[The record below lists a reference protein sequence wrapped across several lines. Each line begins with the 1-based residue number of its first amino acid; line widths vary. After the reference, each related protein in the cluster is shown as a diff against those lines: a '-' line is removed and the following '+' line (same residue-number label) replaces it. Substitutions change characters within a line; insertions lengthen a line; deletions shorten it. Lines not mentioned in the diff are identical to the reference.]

1 MTMDDKNLVDTSPM
15 DGLYSGRVLCAI
27 VQALDIEDEVLDSR
41 TARRFFAGES
51 VNEYNRNQIFDALGQ
66 ALITSGLAPETLDDL
81 PDDLPMAAAVGMS
94 VMMAC
99 GQWDRLMAHVQGRS
113 GKITDVR
120 EAGTQCLRL
129 VIVDL
134 ALRLFALARLNL
146 ASLPEVEP
154 PTWVLENGI
163 GKILR
168 QHLRQAGLTRD
179 QLAARLGVSPTSV
192 DNWLDGRNRPSAD
205 NVTALAEEL
214 ASMGV
219 GRGTGKLQR
228 ELNRQF
234 SLASIAELLAA
245 RIGRDRVIEL
255 AAKLAH
261 FTRVL
266 SASQDLPR
274 LLGDNSG
281 GVIRNLLILGCAG
294 GSAPSLL
301 SWLASRELDPEWRRD
316 ILAAAVPWELAF
328 ERVSM
333 MHTGPRSAAGLA
345 QDISDVPGGTTEADQ
360 YVNEALRREASTL
373 MDFTVF
379 SPGNANGLGS
389 YLARLNANIDLRRSL
404 VGRFPQSPL
413 AHYQLGSFL
422 GMLGKNLVNRNLV
435 EEGIL
440 ECKIAAGL
448 LPNWDAPAVEPG
460 IILANIG
467 DGRAA
472 LRELDQAESILP
484 RLTPH
489 LRFVKGYVL
498 TTLERYS
505 EALEYLK
512 AVIEERPDYASA
524 YDSAAHCAFMSGDK
538 TNGLRYAKVAR
549 LLGMPAEYNAWGD
562 GRYSF
567 RPKKE

>member
-1 MTMDDKNLVDTSPM
+1 M
-15 DGLYSGRVLCAI
+15 DGLYSGRVLCAV

-51 VNEYNRNQIFDALGQ
+51 VNEYNRNQIFDAFGQ
-66 ALITSGLAPETLDDL
+66 ALITRGLAPENLDDL
-81 PDDLPMAAAVGMS
+81 PQDLPMAAAVGMS

-99 GQWDRLMAHVQGRS
+99 GQWDHLMAHVQGRS

-154 PTWVLENGI
+154 PTWVLEKGI
-163 GKILR
+163 GKVLR
-168 QHLRQAGLTRD
+168 EHLRQAGLTRD
-179 QLAARLGVSPTSV
+179 QLAARLEVSPTSV
-192 DNWLDGRNRPSAD
+192 DNWLDGRNRPSVG
-205 NVTALAEEL
+205 NVTTLAEEL
-214 ASMGV
+214 ASTGI
-219 GRGTGKLQR
+219 GRSAGELQR

-245 RIGRDRVIEL
+245 SIGRDRVIEL
-255 AAKLAH
+255 TVKLVY

-266 SASQDLPR
+266 SASQELPR
-274 LLGDNSG
+274 LLGNNSG
-281 GVIRNLLILGCAG
+281 GVVRNLLILGCAG

-301 SWLASRELDPEWRRD
+301 SWLASRELDPDWRRD
-316 ILAAAVPWELAF
+316 ILAAAGPWELAF

-360 YVNEALRREASTL
+360 YVNEALRREASFLT
-373 MDFTVF
+373 DFTVF
-379 SPGNANGLGS
+379 SPGNANGLES
-389 YLARLNANIDLRRSL
+389 YLARLSANIDLRRSL

-422 GMLGKNLVNRNLV
+422 GMLGKNLANRNLLD
-435 EEGIL
+435 EGIL

-460 IILANIG
+460 IILANMG
-467 DGRAA
+467 DGHAA

-498 TTLERYS
+498 TILERYP
-505 EALEYLK
+505 EGLEYLK
-512 AVIEERPDYASA
+512 AVIEERPDYAST

-562 GRYSF
+562 GLYSS